1 MKSKSRVVSS
11 YHKFMAL
18 LDHWANHGVPQ
29 MLGVAI
35 SFVSVTLGV
44 SMILNPGVFL
54 ETYTFQEVF
63 AFASPQAWATVYIF
77 TAILVLITVFT
88 SQKSAQAPVFVM
100 AATFVVQGLLTIP
113 MIAVG
118 GVPSS
123 LFMYIGMGWICII
136 TQLVCGAREVPRDQ
150 TPVHH

>member
-1 MKSKSRVVSS
+1 MATS
-11 YHKFMAL
+11 YRRFMNL

-29 MLGVAI
+29 MLGCAI
-35 SFVSVTLGV
+35 SFVSIGLGI
-44 SMILNPGVFL
+44 SMLTNPRVF
-54 ETYTFQEVF
+54 EDTYSFKLVF
-63 AFASPQAWATVYIF
+63 EFASPFAWATVYIF

-88 SQKSAQAPVFVM
+88 NQKSAQAPVFVM
-100 AATFVVQGLLTIP
+100 GATFAAQGLLTIP

-136 TQLVCGAREVPRDQ
+136 TQVVCGARKVGHEESIVRY
-150 TPVHH
+150 